1 MIAPAGPGPGM
12 ITVDRAS
19 KSYPDGVVA
28 LDSASLRVEPGEL
41 VAVVGPSGSGKS
53 TLLHLIGTLDRPSSG
68 AVIIDGHQ
76 VADLSDRQL
85 SALRAYRIGF
95 VFQQFHLA
103 AGVPALDNVADGL
116 LYTSTSRRQRRRRA
130 AAALDRVGLSA
141 RIDHRP
147 HELSGGERQ
156 RVAIAR
162 AVVGEP
168 ALLLADEPTGALD
181 SVSSATVLRLLRD
194 LNDDGTT
201 VVIITHDR
209 ELADSLPRQIRMFD
223 GRVVEDRRAA
233 VDDHDHGADDH
244 GRGVDDLGEVAS

>member
-1 MIAPAGPGPGM
+1 MITATGTGPGM

-19 KSYPDGVVA
+19 KAYSDGVVA
-28 LDSASLRVEPGEL
+28 LDRASLRVEPGEL

-68 AVIIDGHQ
+68 AVIIDGYE
-76 VADLSDRQL
+76 VADLNDRQL

-116 LYTSTSRRQRRRRA
+116 LYSRTSRRQRRRRA

-141 RIDHRP
+141 RVDHRP

-181 SVSSATVLRLLRD
+181 SVSSAAVMKLLRE
-194 LNDDGTT
+194 LNADGTT

-209 ELADSLPRQIRMFD
+209 ELADSLPRQIRMLD
-223 GRVVEDRRAA
+223 GRVVEDRRAPA
-233 VDDHDHGADDH
+233 DDHDHRA
-244 GRGVDDLGEVAS
+244 DDLGEVAS